1 MKANIRVLI
10 VDDSSMARGLL
21 RTLLADQPDIEVV
34 GDAGSARQAIRLVQE
49 LQPDIITMDL
59 DMPGTNGLQ
68 AIDEIMHQ
76 RARPIL
82 VVSRFTDQLSRE
94 AALESGALDAME
106 MPEFT
111 MAHGALLLEK
121 IRMLASIP
129 VVTRIRSQSA
139 RLLPGNA
146 DTRPMETE
154 SFRLPAAAGYY
165 PRVFAI
171 ACSTGGPQAL
181 AKLLPILPKDF
192 PCPILIAQHIAPG
205 FAQGMVDWL
214 RTISPLPVEL
224 AQEGATLRP
233 GIIYFSPAEQ
243 NLAVAPDRTLTLHP
257 QGSNDTYHPSCD
269 VLLESVAEVFGR
281 QAIGIILT
289 GMGRDGVK
297 GMARIR
303 EAQGYTLAQDEDS
316 SLIYGM
322 NRVAVE
328 AGAVQEVLSLS
339 DIPAAMLRLSDP
351 FARLLTDSGLT
362 VNRGRRE

>member
-10 VDDSSMARGLL
+10 VDESSMARGLL

-68 AIDEIMHQ
+68 VIDEIMHQ

-82 VVSRFTDQLSRE
+82 VVSHFTPQLSRE
-94 AALESGALDAME
+94 AALAVGALDAIE

-111 MAHGALLLEK
+111 NEHGALLLEK

-129 VVTRIRSQSA
+129 VVTRIRSQTA
-139 RLLPGNA
+139 RPLLVNA
-146 DTRPMETE
+146 QNGMAAAEP
-154 SFRLPAAAGYY
+154 SRLPPTAGHYH
-165 PRVFAI
+165 RVFAI
-171 ACSTGGPQAL
+171 ACSTGDPQAL
-181 AKLLPILPKDF
+181 ANLLTGLPRDF
-192 PCPILIAQHIAPG
+192 PCPILIAQHIASG

-214 RTISPLPVEL
+214 RTISPLSVEMG
-224 AQEGATLRP
+224 QEGATLRP
-233 GIIYFSPAEQ
+233 GTIYFSPAEQ
-243 NLAVAPDRTLTLHP
+243 NLAVAPDRSLTLHP
-257 QGSNDTYHPSCD
+257 QGSHDTYHPSCD

-289 GMGRDGVK
+289 GMGRDGAK

-303 EAQGYTLAQDEDS
+303 EAQGYTLAQNEAT

-322 NRVAVE
+322 NRVAIE
-328 AGAVQEVLSLS
+328 AGAVQEVLPLS
-339 DIPAAMLRLSDP
+339 EIPAAMLRLSDP

-362 VNRGRRE
+362 G

>member
-1 MKANIRVLI
+1 MTAKIRVLI

-21 RTLLADQPDIEVV
+21 RTLLVEQADIEVV
-34 GDAGSARQAIRLVQE
+34 GDAGSARQAMRLIQE

-68 AIDEIMHQ
+68 AIHDIMHQ

-82 VVSRFTDQLSRE
+82 VVSHFTDQLSRE
-94 AALESGALDAME
+94 AALAAGALDAME

-111 MAHGALLLEK
+111 QEHAALLLEK

-129 VVTRIRSQSA
+129 VVTRIRAQNAQHLS
-139 RLLPGNA
+139 GNA
-146 DTRPMETE
+146 DIEITE
-154 SFRLPAAAGYY
+154 AKPIRLPASTNHY

-181 AKLLPILPKDF
+181 ANLLPALPRDF
-192 PCPILIAQHIAPG
+192 PCPILIAQHIAAG
-205 FAQGMVDWL
+205 FAEGMVDWL
-214 RTISPLPVEL
+214 RTLSPLPVEL
-224 AQEGATLRP
+224 GQEGVALHP
-233 GIIYFSPAEQ
+233 GTIYVSPAEQ
-243 NLAVAPDRTLTLHP
+243 NMAVTPDRTLTLHP
-257 QGSNDTYHPSCD
+257 QGPHDTYHPNCD
-269 VLLESVAEVFGR
+269 VLLESVADVFGR

-303 EAQGYTLAQDEDS
+303 EAQGHTLAQDEHT

-322 NRVAVE
+322 NRIAIE
-328 AGAVQEVLSLS
+328 AGAVQEILPLSE
-339 DIPAAMLRLSDP
+339 IPAAMLRLSDP
-351 FARLLTDSGLT
+351 FARLLSDSGLR
-362 VNRGRRE
+362 V